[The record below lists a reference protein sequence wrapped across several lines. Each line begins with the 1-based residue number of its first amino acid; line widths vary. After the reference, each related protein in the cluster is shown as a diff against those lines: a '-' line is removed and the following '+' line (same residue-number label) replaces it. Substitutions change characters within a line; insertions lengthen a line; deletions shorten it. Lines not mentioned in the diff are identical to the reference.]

1 MKFREE
7 PSFLQLLTR
16 MGLFVQRRSGP
27 PKSSHVILDYKCL
40 YHSYSSTVL
49 LYRGKLYRRV
59 KDAAAHGRYSYN
71 RSERRSFFTLLPRS
85 SREIKLSQRAHLYL
99 VGDFLLCR
107 LSLLMI
113 FLIICRCQ
121 KAIQSPP
128 PLDFFRLY
136 PKSRPLPPTNNVR
149 DVCFLF
155 MHLNAFIFIS
165 TAYYLENKLGKKNV
179 VHD

>member
-1 MKFREE
+1 
-7 PSFLQLLTR
+7 

-40 YHSYSSTVL
+40 YHSCVSTVL

-59 KDAAAHGRYSYN
+59 KDAAAHGRYSYT
-71 RSERRSFFTLLPRS
+71 RSERCSFFTLLPRS
-85 SREIKLSQRAHLYL
+85 SRAIKLSQRAHLYL
-99 VGDFLLCR
+99 VGDFRLCR
-107 LSLLMI
+107 LSWLMI
-113 FLIICRCQ
+113 FLSICQ
-121 KAIQSPP
+121 KVNLIRIQSPP
-128 PLDFFRLY
+128 PLDFFRLS

-149 DVCFLF
+149 DVWFLF

-165 TAYYLENKLGKKNV
+165 TAYNLENKLGKNNV